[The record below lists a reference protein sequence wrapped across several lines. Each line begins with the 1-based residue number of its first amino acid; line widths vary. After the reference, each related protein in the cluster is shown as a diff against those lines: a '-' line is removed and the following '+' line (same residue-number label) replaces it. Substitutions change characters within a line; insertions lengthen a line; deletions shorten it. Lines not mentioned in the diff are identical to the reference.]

1 VIVFEKN
8 NLYKTVEVIS
18 NMDVRKNVC
27 LRISRSRVILLLYF
41 KIKKRDIVH
50 INSRKRANLPLTTYH
65 LLVFVPFFIDFSVS
79 DREKTRFVSFF
90 AVFLYLFGKNI
101 CLASEKIQKHTS
113 IEVKKDEKA

>member
-1 VIVFEKN
+1 
-8 NLYKTVEVIS
+8 
-18 NMDVRKNVC
+18 
-27 LRISRSRVILLLYF
+27 
-41 KIKKRDIVH
+41 
-50 INSRKRANLPLTTYH
+50 LTI
-65 LLVFVPFFIDFSVS
+65 PDFSVL